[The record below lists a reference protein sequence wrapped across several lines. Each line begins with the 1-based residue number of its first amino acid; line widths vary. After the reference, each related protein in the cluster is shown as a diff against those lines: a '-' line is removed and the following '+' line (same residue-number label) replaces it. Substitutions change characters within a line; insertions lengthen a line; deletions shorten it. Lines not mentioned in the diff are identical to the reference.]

1 MENSPLKWLASISV
15 GLVVGVV
22 FLSNLETVGEK
33 EKSVVQLPLGLD
45 AFKVPADNPLTKPKI
60 ELGKQLYFDK
70 RLSSDNTVSCA
81 SCHDP
86 GKGWSNDAAFATGVD
101 LSLIHI

>member
-15 GLVVGVV
+15 GLVAGVV
-22 FLSNLETVGEK
+22 FLSNLETVGAK

-45 AFKVPADNPLTKPKI
+45 
-60 ELGKQLYFDK
+60 
-70 RLSSDNTVSCA
+70 
-81 SCHDP
+81 
-86 GKGWSNDAAFATGVD
+86 